1 MAGGGLSDQQLKEF
15 DDYLSGVSSTGQPS
29 APVPDP
35 LPLPPE
41 PPKPVELPEP
51 PKPEPKPFVPEP
63 KEEPAPPKPSTNL
76 NFVDEIIN
84 LHQQKVD
91 TILGLLDKIDA
102 RSHKDIVADLV
113 DEMQY
118 QKQVIKREKASSD
131 DIKKLMELADQ
142 ASK

>member
-29 APVPDP
+29 APAPDP

-41 PPKPVELPEP
+41 PPKPVEPPEP
-51 PKPEPKPFVPEP
+51 PKPFVPEP
-63 KEEPAPPKPSTNL
+63 KEDPAPPKLSTSL
-76 NFVDEIIN
+76 NFVDEIIS